1 MNQLEKVLD
10 KDGEEIEFPYTHSKG
25 SVSIKIYRTPT
36 RGCDSYTLSYWQDG
50 VRKRPTFTTFDK
62 ALKEAKDVALKLG
75 SASGDVLTLTS
86 ADRATHLRCREL
98 ANQIGM
104 PLEVIVSQMVEMKR
118 ILGDTPP
125 V

>member
-1 MNQLEKVLD
+1 MNQFEKVLD

-36 RGCDSYTLSYWQDG
+36 RGCDSYTLSYWQDR
-50 VRKRPTFTTFDK
+50 VRKRPTFTTFEK

-86 ADRATHLRCREL
+86 ADRATHLRCKEL
-98 ANQIGM
+98 SVQIGL
-104 PLEVIVSQMVEMKR
+104 PLEVICSRMLELKQ
-118 ILGDTPP
+118 ILGETAP
-125 V
+125 